1 MSHPKIS
8 TKFPNFMTI
17 TRKNYSGSLCFHER
31 SKKKMLELLKYTQI
45 SPSPSF
51 NLLPSLEKVCQAVV
65 ARNDQENL
73 QPILNGAT
81 LTIRV
86 SDCSL
91 DLLQNDSSQ
100 SRDGSKESA
109 ILKKRYPFDSI

>member
-1 MSHPKIS
+1 MFSWKV
-8 TKFPNFMTI
+8 K
-17 TRKNYSGSLCFHER
+17 
-31 SKKKMLELLKYTQI
+31 KKKMLELLKYTQI

-65 ARNDQENL
+65 ASNDQKNL

-81 LTIRV
+81 PTIHV

-100 SRDGSKESA
+100 SRDGSKEPA
-109 ILKKRYPFDSI
+109 ILKKRSPFDSI